1 MPEISKRNIIKP
13 PQIRGSKKMG
23 PLKLRLSLKKDINLM
38 TDWTERK
45 TETKRDRH
53 KHKSEVITG
62 KSESYILSNYI
73 LAETEIEAYFSI
85 IL

>member
-1 MPEISKRNIIKP
+1 
-13 PQIRGSKKMG
+13 MG

-38 TDWTERK
+38 TEWTEWK

-62 KSESYILSNYI
+62 KSESYILSNYS
-73 LAETEIEAYFSI
+73 LAETESEAYFSI
-85 IL
+85 IPVKAMRFQWTKGDAA